1 VILQAHG
8 LRLELPARWSG
19 RLFARAG
26 GVIGLHASDYRLAL
40 EDASTFGDEST
51 ARMPARGAFVAL
63 AEYVPGNGLQAGR
76 GLFAPAR
83 VKLPLDPTGFS
94 ERGLAHPRPGQV
106 GMQRFFSTSGR
117 PFCLY
122 VVLAGDRAARRPRLA
137 AVDHLLRSLTI
148 APGGVEDSGR

>member
-8 LRLELPARWSG
+8 LRLELPAGWSG
-19 RLFARAG
+19 RLFARDG
-26 GVIGLHASDYRLAL
+26 GVIVLHAGDHRLAL

-51 ARMPARGAFVAL
+51 ARMPAQGAFVAL
-63 AEYVPGNGLQAGR
+63 AEYAPGNGLEAGR

-106 GMQRFFSTSGR
+106 GMQHFFSTSSR

-137 AVDHLLRSLTI
+137 AVDHLLRSLTV
-148 APGGVEDSGR
+148 APGGVKDSAA

>member
-1 VILQAHG
+1 MILQAHG

-19 RLFARAG
+19 RLFARDG
-26 GVIGLHASDYRLAL
+26 GVIGLHAGDYRLAL

-51 ARMPARGAFVAL
+51 ARMPAAGAFVAL

-76 GLFAPAR
+76 GLFAPAQVR
-83 VKLPLDPTGFS
+83 LPLDPTAFS

-137 AVDHLLRSLTI
+137 AVGHLLRSLTI
-148 APGGVEDSGR
+148 APVEVRDSLT